1 MRESGTFRRNFRNA
15 WPTGANMAAEA
26 PIFREAGE
34 LPEAA
39 PNGEERTLD
48 TLELELERRPARG
61 PWVLEIGSPDGVAS
75 LRLEVGRS
83 LVLGSARRATFRIPD
98 AAVSA
103 CHCSVTASPEGVEIA
118 DLGSRNGLFV
128 GGARVEKARLVGQAN
143 SFVIGRSSVHLRP
156 ECAMDHVRDVRQ
168 VPGLVG
174 SSSSMRR
181 VLEEIHRHAR
191 LRAPVLLLGESG
203 TGKDVVARA
212 LHELSRRPGPLVPL
226 NVGAIPEAL
235 ADAELFGHQRGAFTG
250 AVAARAG
257 AFEQAH
263 RGTLFLDEI
272 AELTPA
278 MQVRLL
284 RVVEDGSVRPVG
296 GAQAVNVDVRV
307 VSATWA
313 PLRQR
318 VEDGQFR
325 ADLYHRLSY
334 VVIGLPPLR
343 ERKSDLPS
351 LARALL
357 AQSRDELG
365 HKLLS
370 SAAVAR
376 LVAHDWPGN
385 VRELKAVLYRAS
397 IAADGEEIG
406 PEHIEL
412 SLPMVA
418 QGRGPVLR
426 PARAAEL
433 LREFRG
439 NVSAAARAA
448 RVPRST
454 FRTWL
459 EKAPAAVPSDEG

>member
-1 MRESGTFRRNFRNA
+1 
-15 WPTGANMAAEA
+15 MAAQD
-26 PIFREAGE
+26 PSFCRAGE
-34 LPEAA
+34 LPEGA

-48 TLELELERRPARG
+48 TLELERRPARG
-61 PWVLEIGSPDGVAS
+61 PWMLEIGSPDGVAS
-75 LRLEVGRS
+75 VRLEVGRA
-83 LVLGSARRATFRIPD
+83 LVIGSARRATFRIPD
-98 AAVSA
+98 ASVSA
-103 CHCSVTASPEGVEIA
+103 CHCSVTASVDGVEVA

-128 GGARVEKARLVGQAN
+128 GGARVEKALLTGQAN

-156 ECAMDHVRDVRQ
+156 VSAFDHLGEARA

-181 VLEEIHRHAR
+181 ALEEIHRHAR

-212 LHELSRRPGPLVPL
+212 LHELSRRPGPFVPL

-296 GAQAVNVDVRV
+296 GVQAVSVDVRV

-318 VEDGQFR
+318 VEEGRFR

-334 VVIGLPPLR
+334 VVIELPPLR
-343 ERKSDLPS
+343 ERKSDLPA

-357 AQSRDELG
+357 SQSRDELG
-365 HKLLS
+365 HKRLS

-376 LVAHDWPGN
+376 LVAYDWPGN

-397 IAADGEEIG
+397 IAGDGEEIG
-406 PEHIEL
+406 PEHVEL
-412 SLPMVA
+412 GLPQISLS
-418 QGRGPVLR
+418 RGPILP
-426 PARAAEL
+426 PARAVEL
-433 LREFRG
+433 LRQFRG

-459 EKAPAAVPSDEG
+459 EKAPAAGTSDDDTPYGASSSG